1 MQAMSDKFLADAYS
15 LESPEATRE
24 HYDKWAASYDSEIA
38 ENGYATPGRVA
49 EALKAQISDLDTPVL
64 DFGCGTGLS
73 GLALRRAGFSIIDG
87 MDPSSEMLDGA
98 RAKEAYRTLTGFDI
112 ADPAPVARGAYSAIT
127 ATGVIGIG
135 AAPPE
140 TFDLLMHAL
149 DRGGLLAFSFNDHA
163 LSDPAFEGRLNDWLD
178 MGAARLLSKDYGD
191 HLPGMNMK
199 SNVYV
204 VEKA

>member
-1 MQAMSDKFLADAYS
+1 MQAMSDKFLADAYN

>member
-1 MQAMSDKFLADAYS
+1 MSEKFLADAYS
-15 LESPEATRE
+15 LETPEATRD
-24 HYDKWAASYDSEIA
+24 HYDRWAASYDAEIA

-49 EALKAQISDLDTPVL
+49 EALKAQVTDLDAPVL

-73 GLALRRAGFSIIDG
+73 GLALRNAGFTTIDG
-87 MDPSSEMLDGA
+87 MDPSTEMLDGA
-98 RAKEAYRTLTGFDI
+98 RTKGAYRTLTGFDI
-112 ADPAPVARGAYSAIT
+112 ADPAPVPQDSYCAI
-127 ATGVIGIG
+127 AAIGVIGAG
-135 AAPPE
+135 AAPAE

-149 DRGGLLAFSFNDHA
+149 PRGGLLAYSLNDHA
-163 LSDPAFEGRLNDWLD
+163 LSDPVFEGRLSEWLD
-178 MGAARLLSKDYGD
+178 MGAARLLSKEYGD